1 MVYRLEGSTVFCTG
15 QHYAVQYSMQV
26 RPGVY
31 DETLC
36 NIIVITGIIIIPAK
50 QSSNISVQSVIFIVQ
65 DDKTIITVQGCT
77 AIGDPASTDCGNRLR
92 YWPSW

>member
-1 MVYRLEGSTVFCTG
+1 MYVVYRLEGSTVFCTG
-15 QHYAVQYSMQV
+15 QCYAVQYSMQV
-26 RPGVY
+26 RPAVY

-36 NIIVITGIIIIPAK
+36 NIIVITGIY
-50 QSSNISVQSVIFIVQ
+50 QQNSLQISVYSVIFIVQ